1 MNAPA
6 LPSPPRRGARLV
18 LALLLVAGIT
28 IGFVRA
34 PGTSDVI
41 HLVVLVKTL
50 DPYGPFTGYSHI
62 LDNYPPLSIFLMW
75 LSIHLGDAI
84 GIPELV
90 SFKAPVALFG
100 IVASAMV
107 LARARSP
114 ASTLLLFLIV
124 TPFGLL
130 YGYYDIVY
138 LPFFLLALDAAEGQ
152 NWGLAGASLAVAALI
167 KWQPVLLIPVFVIG
181 ALRQMKSLGQ
191 AAMTALPALLV
202 VAVVAGAF
210 GPGAVFA
217 AFRRATWD
225 SYLSGQGMNAGWI
238 VSYVLEVLNVGALR
252 LQPDGAVA
260 VLIRSPDAPAIAVA
274 TSVIRG
280 LFYLF
285 FAASIGVY
293 VAGRPTRQ
301 AFMMTALASSMAQF
315 TWNSAVHENHLFVPM
330 VIGFVAWNAKF
341 LDGFLFLALAALA
354 ILDVVMFGGFDGGS
368 VFSRVAGI
376 DATVI
381 LAAAEL
387 LLFALLLDLQVRA
400 CLGRTPTAVTGPA
413 P

>member
-1 MNAPA
+1 MNVPA
-6 LPSPPRRGARLV
+6 LPSSPRRGARLV

-41 HLVVLVKTL
+41 HYVVLVKTL
-50 DPYGPFTGYSHI
+50 DPFGPFAGYSHI
-62 LDNYPPLSIFLMW
+62 WDIYPPLSIFVMW

-84 GIPELV
+84 GIPEV
-90 SFKAPVALFG
+90 MSFKAPLIIFG
-100 IVASAMV
+100 IVACALV
-107 LARARSP
+107 LARRRSP
-114 ASTLLLFLIV
+114 TSALLLFLV
-124 TPFGLL
+124 VAPFGLI
-130 YGYYDIVY
+130 YGYYDVVY
-138 LPFFLLALDAAEGQ
+138 LPFFLLALDAADDQ
-152 NWGLAGASLAVAALI
+152 NWGLAGACLALATLI
-167 KWQPVLLIPVFVIG
+167 KWQPFLLVPVFVIG
-181 ALRQMKSLGQ
+181 ALRQMKSLRQ

-202 VAVVAGAF
+202 AAVVAGAF

-225 SYLSGQGMNAGWI
+225 PYLSGQGMNAGWI

-260 VLIRSPDAPAIAVA
+260 VLIRSPDLPAIGVA
-274 TSVIRG
+274 MNVIRG

-285 FAASIGVY
+285 FAASIGIY

-330 VIGFVAWNAKF
+330 VIAFVAWNAKF

-368 VFSRVAGI
+368 AFSRVAGI
-376 DATVI
+376 DATVV

-400 CLGRTPTAVTGPA
+400 CLVRTPAAETEPA
-413 P
+413 S